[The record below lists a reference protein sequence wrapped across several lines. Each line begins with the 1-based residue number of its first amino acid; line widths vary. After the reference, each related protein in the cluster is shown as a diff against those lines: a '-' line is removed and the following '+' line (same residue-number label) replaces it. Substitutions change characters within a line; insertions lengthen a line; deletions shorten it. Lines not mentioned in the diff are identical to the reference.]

1 MKNLLNEIAH
11 ILNCTPNNVQKR
23 LSLNEDSEYVFERI
37 KNKLFKTTYSDR
49 NGNQKMINCKG
60 ITTLGA
66 HQIKAFG
73 NLTPIFNVSVAAYF
87 FVHHGIKIN
96 YPYHQC
102 IFEWT
107 KNKKNENYT
116 FRYYPIE
123 LVQFEEPP
131 LLEIPPSTSLLSLP
145 DFCDIFEKNIEFKLG
160 TSSSASSISGNSTD
174 DDQSCSKGILWLY
187 RKENKL
193 WDKRNVWISQKNH
206 D

>member
-116 FRYYPIE
+116 FR
-123 LVQFEEPP
+123 
-131 LLEIPPSTSLLSLP
+131 
-145 DFCDIFEKNIEFKLG
+145 